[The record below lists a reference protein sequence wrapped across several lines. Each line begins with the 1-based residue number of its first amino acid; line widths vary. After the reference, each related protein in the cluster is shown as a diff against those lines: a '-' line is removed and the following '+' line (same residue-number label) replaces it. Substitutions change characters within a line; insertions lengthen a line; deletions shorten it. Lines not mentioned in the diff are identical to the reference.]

1 MGHSEARNHVQR
13 EEICPAPSLE
23 APECRG
29 CVFRARLIFLVMA
42 AQEPLLKN
50 LAKHFF
56 VLIVAFNSGK
66 AHAAPSIE
74 ITNVPA
80 YGSFDNLG
88 GRVLEASPAAY
99 RVAVFIYVPDAG
111 WYSKPYCDPQ
121 LTIIQ
126 PDEV

>member
-1 MGHSEARNHVQR
+1 MKWKVAQSAETVDVGKAR
-13 EEICPAPSLE
+13 I
-23 APECRG
+23 
-29 CVFRARLIFLVMA
+29 FRFSRASLIFLIMA
-42 AQEPLLKN
+42 GQGPLVYN

-56 VLIVAFNSGK
+56 TLIVAFNAGK

-99 RVAVFIYVPDAG
+99 RVAVFIYVPNAG

-121 LTIIQ
+121 LTTIQ
-126 PDEV
+126 PDGSWVADI